1 MSIQFEDTRAG
12 LSETLKN
19 IASQLPADTKVT
31 LGTLL
36 RYIGEQGMLVFCLF
50 LTLPFLL
57 PISIPGVS
65 TVFGLVILLI
75 GVGVTF
81 NRIPWLPQR
90 LMNRTVEANDLIP
103 ALDKGAAFFAR
114 FERFVRPRVLV
125 LTHGATINR
134 FNGLMLVAAAILLMA
149 PLGLIPFS
157 NTLPALAIVCFA
169 IGILERDGIF
179 VLLGHFFN
187 LATVA
192 YFSVLAYLAIVAG
205 QGLTSL
211 IGS

>member
-103 ALDKGAAFFAR
+103 ALDKVAPLVFAR
-114 FERFVRPRVLV
+114 TR
-125 LTHGATINR
+125 
-134 FNGLMLVAAAILLMA
+134 
-149 PLGLIPFS
+149 
-157 NTLPALAIVCFA
+157 
-169 IGILERDGIF
+169 
-179 VLLGHFFN
+179 
-187 LATVA
+187 
-192 YFSVLAYLAIVAG
+192 YL
-205 QGLTSL
+205 S
-211 IGS
+211 